1 MSSRDGNWEIY
12 AVDTPSGALTRLS
25 RSSSNDGL
33 PTWSPDG
40 KHIAFVSDRDGSWG
54 VYTMPATGGTAV
66 RVADWSDEFS
76 DWLVERIDWVR

>member
-1 MSSRDGNWEIY
+1 
-12 AVDTPSGALTRLS
+12 
-25 RSSSNDGL
+25 
-33 PTWSPDG
+33 
-40 KHIAFVSDRDGSWG
+40 